1 VVFIHADRPRASG
14 PAAHN
19 RYDTILAEQAETS
32 EEKGEG
38 TDAAGGQ
45 MSGVEEFAGLPPT
58 GNIPYGDG
66 RGAVQ
71 YPESQM
77 CLYDSIQQET
87 TIVTLTA

>member
-1 VVFIHADRPRASG
+1 
-14 PAAHN
+14 
-19 RYDTILAEQAETS
+19 
-32 EEKGEG
+32 
-38 TDAAGGQ
+38 

-77 CLYDSIQQET
+77 CLYDSI
-87 TIVTLTA
+87 

>member
-1 VVFIHADRPRASG
+1 
-14 PAAHN
+14 
-19 RYDTILAEQAETS
+19 
-32 EEKGEG
+32 
-38 TDAAGGQ
+38 

-87 TIVTLTA
+87 TIVTSPHEPFGRPQGRRNWSCALR

>member
-1 VVFIHADRPRASG
+1 
-14 PAAHN
+14 
-19 RYDTILAEQAETS
+19 
-32 EEKGEG
+32 
-38 TDAAGGQ
+38 